1 MFILTYKHACVT
13 RFLESR
19 KASDEELQIAKNG
32 TLLGNKCSLANN
44 VWIKCFQV
52 LSYMC
57 VCIHG
62 YA

>member
-32 TLLGNKCSLANN
+32 INGEPYLVINVHLLIMFG
-44 VWIKCFQV
+44 
-52 LSYMC
+52 
-57 VCIHG
+57 
-62 YA
+62 